1 MNHQDFI
8 ASSNATKTALSVLRS
23 DYPKSNTGNNY
34 YVFENMELPLP
45 ILNVYYFHS
54 KLLNRVCK

>member
-8 ASSNATKTALSVLRS
+8 ASSNANKTTLPVLRS
-23 DYPKSNTGNNY
+23 DYAKPNTGDNY
-34 YVFENMELPLP
+34 YVFEKMELALP
-45 ILNVYYFHS
+45 ILNVYYFRS